1 MDLLKKNIN
10 RGVEF
15 WISLTLVIT
24 FVVMSMYLVLQIRDA
39 DRAEDR
45 EKVASLEF
53 DTLNEKIPHQKLES
67 RVLSEKIT
75 SLSTE
80 LAGLRENYEK
90 LKSQYDKAEA
100 VVSAR
105 NQASQEYSDLMARKG
120 VIEKTIKGLQLE
132 RDQLFVALGD
142 IRGKIKTEQQSV
154 LILQQQKLTLASDTK
169 DLVIKKRTLDLIK
182 EETAK
187 FEKEILL
194 LKKKSVGLSGEIENE
209 QSKILSFQN
218 QLADAKS
225 ELTLLDVSIRN
236 KKTDKT
242 TLNSSITQ
250 LKSQIIDLEQKL
262 RGMNGEYTTLLSL
275 QRETAIE
282 KAKKDQLKS
291 IIKKLE
297 MQKETEN
304 LALLDAKQ
312 KLSTVLVK
320 IEQIK
325 VREEKLNSKDAR
337 LGDLDAA
344 ISLRQAQLD
353 ELNKNISKS
362 RTEFSKINAKASALG
377 EREARVA
384 ERERQAATREEAL
397 RIKETQVESK

>member
-384 ERERQAATREEAL
+384 ERERQAATREEACG
-397 RIKETQVESK
+397 